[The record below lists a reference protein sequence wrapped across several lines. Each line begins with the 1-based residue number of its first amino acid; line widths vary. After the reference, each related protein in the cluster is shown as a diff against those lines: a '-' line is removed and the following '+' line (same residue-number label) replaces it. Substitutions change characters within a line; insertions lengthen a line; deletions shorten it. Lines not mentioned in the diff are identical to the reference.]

1 MMGFTDQQALN
12 VLVEKGIV
20 IRSRTIGEITFT
32 GSGLNDMTNGGEFTG
47 NSDIEYEVEIDGT
60 GTPDTFKWSK
70 GVPGGIL
77 VEQETLVPITG
88 LDQTLADGV
97 TIKFDA
103 TTGHVLGE
111 KWAFTARFADPT
123 SIQKSSEQ
131 LISVSLAPGPAT
143 SKTSDAI
150 DLRNVEL
157 ASLSVM
163 CDYAV
168 GAVAGSLVEIFTSH
182 DNINY
187 DNDAW
192 ASTGLEPALSAG
204 NTKQRTSNL
213 DVEPISY
220 AKVKITNLDAVKSL
234 ANIFVTMTKVR
245 R

>member
-1 MMGFTDQQALN
+1 MGFTEQQALN
-12 VLVEKGIV
+12 VIVEKGIV

-32 GSGLNDMTNGGEFTG
+32 GSGLDDFSNGGEFTG
-47 NSDIEYEVEIDGT
+47 NSDIEYELEIDGT
-60 GTPDTFKWSK
+60 GTPDTFQLSRDS
-70 GVPGGIL
+70 VVIS
-77 VEQETLVPITG
+77 TLNAIDGT
-88 LDQTLADGV
+88 DQDLGNGV
-97 TIKFDA
+97 TGKFDA
-103 TTGHVLGE
+103 TTGHTLGE
-111 KWAFTARFADPT
+111 KWTFTARFADPT

-143 SKTSDAI
+143 SKTSAAI

-234 ANIFVTMTKVR
+234 ANIFVTMTKVQR
-245 R
+245 